1 MTYPG
6 GKNGSGVYQ
15 TIINQLPPHQV
26 YIEPFL
32 GAGAIMRLK
41 RPARCSIGIDIDS
54 DVITAFNSDEI
65 QNLTLICTDA
75 LDFMVHNAIPD
86 DALIYLDPPYLLETR
101 SSKHPLYRFEMTG
114 EQHETLLGI
123 IRRLSC
129 SIAISGYWSD
139 LYGQALHD
147 WRCVSYSARTRGG
160 RIATEY
166 LWMNYPEPL
175 SLHDY
180 RYLGANFRERERI
193 KRKIHRWNT
202 KLNKMPVLERQA
214 ILAAI
219 SMVTTPP

>member
-1 MTYPG
+1 
-6 GKNGSGVYQ
+6 
-15 TIINQLPPHQV
+15 
-26 YIEPFL
+26 
-32 GAGAIMRLK
+32 MRLK
-41 RPARCSIGIDIDS
+41 KPARSSIGIDIDEE
-54 DVITAFNSDEI
+54 VITAFDGDGI
-65 QNLTLICTDA
+65 RNLTLICGDA
-75 LDFMVHNAIPD
+75 LDFLVDNTIPN

-101 SSKHPLYRFEMTG
+101 SSKRSLYRFEMTG

-147 WRCVSYSARTRGG
+147 WRCVTYSARTRGG

-175 SLHDY
+175 FLHDY
-180 RYLGANFRERERI
+180 RYLGSNFRERERI
-193 KRKIHRWNT
+193 KRKIHRWNA

-219 SMVTTPP
+219 SMVTTSH